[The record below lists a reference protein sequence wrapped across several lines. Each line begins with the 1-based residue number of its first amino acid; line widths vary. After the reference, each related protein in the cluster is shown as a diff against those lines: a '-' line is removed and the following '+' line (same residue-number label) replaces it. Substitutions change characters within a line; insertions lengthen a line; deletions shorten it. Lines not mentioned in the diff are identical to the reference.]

1 MMTGRQTGRRHA
13 LISPTPPPHPPPT
26 PPTTT
31 ISYNMLLWR
40 MCRLFMR
47 LRETALGAPAT
58 ADPSAPV
65 TGTMASQPLTTKNE
79 LRGLT
84 LRIARVVAMMNR
96 YGYRVT
102 PQSGAM
108 LQVRGWSGG
117 VVGR

>member
-1 MMTGRQTGRRHA
+1 
-13 LISPTPPPHPPPT
+13 
-26 PPTTT
+26 
-31 ISYNMLLWR
+31 MLLWR

-47 LRETALGAPAT
+47 LRETALGSAT
-58 ADPSAPV
+58 ADPTAPV

-108 LQVRGWSGG
+108 LQVRIHSH
-117 VVGR
+117 VYIYIYYRVELN

>member
-1 MMTGRQTGRRHA
+1 
-13 LISPTPPPHPPPT
+13 
-26 PPTTT
+26 
-31 ISYNMLLWR
+31 MLLWR

-47 LRETALGAPAT
+47 LREQALGAAANAGAS
-58 ADPSAPV
+58 ADGPAPV

-108 LQVRGWSGG
+108 LQVSWGDERG
-117 VVGR
+117 RA

>member
-1 MMTGRQTGRRHA
+1 
-13 LISPTPPPHPPPT
+13 
-26 PPTTT
+26 
-31 ISYNMLLWR
+31 MLLWR

-47 LRETALGAPAT
+47 LREAALGAAAST
-58 ADPSAPV
+58 ADPNAPV

-108 LQVRGWSGG
+108 LQVGEGDGG
-117 VVGR
+117 MGGKGEGVI